1 MTPGSVG
8 FVINRNNWIS
18 RTIAWFMKS
27 KWSHSFLVYDNG
39 RFGDYVIETTDF
51 EVTLSPTSK
60 YLNDPNVSYEV
71 YAPDLLGNPETQ
83 ERNIIYGARPLIGT
97 VYGYAQLFS
106 LGVRRL
112 LMRVGIRIPNFI
124 RTGVVCCHVPLYG
137 YKKSDLEILKDL
149 DPESIDTEEL
159 YQIIKNHP
167 RFKLVYSKDFG

>member
-1 MTPGSVG
+1 MTPGSIG
-8 FVINRNNWIS
+8 FVLHRDNWIS
-18 RTIAWFMKS
+18 RVIAWFMGS

-39 RFGDYVIETTDF
+39 RFGDYVVETTDF
-51 EVTLSPTSK
+51 EVTISPTSK
-60 YLNDPNVSYEV
+60 YLTDPNVSYEV
-71 YAPDLLGNPETQ
+71 YAPSLSGDLYEQ
-83 ERNIIYGARPLIGT
+83 EKRIIMGAYPLIGM

-106 LGVRRL
+106 LGVRRVF
-112 LMRVGIRIPNFI
+112 MKIGIRIPNFI

-137 YKKSDLEILKDL
+137 YVKSDMEILKDI